1 MERRS
6 TDAQMDSFD
15 TARNEGG
22 TVASLLFL
30 LHFILRC
37 FHRENNRSDRVFPA
51 HAQMPLT
58 ATTVVRTIEYLCL
71 LGSM

>member
-22 TVASLLFL
+22 AVASLLFL
-30 LHFILRC
+30 SISFYAVSIVKTTDPTVYSWLADGC
-37 FHRENNRSDRVFPA
+37 F
-51 HAQMPLT
+51 
-58 ATTVVRTIEYLCL
+58 
-71 LGSM
+71 